1 MSRVRKP
8 LIRVRRSRVHGKGV
22 FAARRIARGTTIIE
36 YLGDRVSHREA
47 NRRYARKPVDD
58 SHTFLYVVDRGVV
71 IDAGVAG
78 NDARFINHG
87 CDPNC
92 ESVTRDRR
100 VFIEALRTIQPGEE
114 LKYDYAIGRDRSDPP
129 NVDEIWACHCGSEQC
144 RGTMLWPPQRPK
156 PRKRRATAGGASPRR
171 KRQVRRG

>member
-22 FAARRIARGTTIIE
+22 FAARRIARGTCVIE
-36 YLGDRVSHREA
+36 YLGERIAHREA
-47 NRRYARKPVDD
+47 NRRYALKPADD
-58 SHTFLYVVDRGVV
+58 NHTFLYVVDRGVV

-92 ESVTRDRR
+92 ESVTRNRR
-100 VFIEALRTIQPGEE
+100 VYIEAIRTIQPGVE
-114 LKYDYAIGRDRSDPP
+114 LTYDYAIGRDRDDPP
-129 NVDEIWACHCGSEQC
+129 NVDEIWACHCGAEQC
-144 RGTMLWPPQRPK
+144 RGTMLWPARRPQ
-156 PRKRRATAGGASPRR
+156 PRARRR
-171 KRQVRRG
+171 

>member
-22 FAARRIARGTTIIE
+22 FAARRIARGTCVIE
-36 YLGDRVSHREA
+36 YLGERVSHREA
-47 NRRYARKPVDD
+47 NRRYALKPADD
-58 SHTFLYVVDRGVV
+58 NHTFLYVVDRGVV

-92 ESVTRDRR
+92 ESVTRNRR
-100 VFIEALRTIQPGEE
+100 VYIEAIRTIQPGVE
-114 LKYDYAIGRDRSDPP
+114 LTYDYAIGRDRDDPP
-129 NVDEIWACHCGSEQC
+129 NVDEIWACHCGAEQC
-144 RGTMLWPPQRPK
+144 RGTMLWPARRPQ
-156 PRKRRATAGGASPRR
+156 PRARRR
-171 KRQVRRG
+171 